1 MIRRMK
7 LHRMIEHLKA
17 KGFYHDAQDFEDGV
31 ENVLA
36 DYGIDEEF
44 SYEELREIERDLM
57 VVAELNELYEIER
70 VVNETDGAQ
79 PSVSSS
85 ASIQKS
91 VRRKAKEKAKGLM
104 KSEEKEREEKPNGK
118 KCFRCSY
125 LPPSVEAAYCAMH
138 CEEI

>member
-1 MIRRMK
+1 MRRMK
-7 LHRMIEHLKA
+7 LHKMIEHLKA

-85 ASIQKS
+85 DRPGALPHHLRAKDQMQKKDKEKA
-91 VRRKAKEKAKGLM
+91 KAKEKAKEKKADRHFLP
-104 KSEEKEREEKPNGK
+104 SFVEEALG
-118 KCFRCSY
+118 
-125 LPPSVEAAYCAMH
+125 AMH

>member
-1 MIRRMK
+1 MMRRMK
-7 LHRMIEHLKA
+7 LHKMIEHLKA

-31 ENVLA
+31 ENVLL

-70 VVNETDGAQ
+70 VVNETGGI
-79 PSVSSS
+79 PPPV
-85 ASIQKS
+85 S
-91 VRRKAKEKAKGLM
+91 VRSAPKKEKAK
-104 KSEEKEREEKPNGK
+104 KKTEKEKKADRHFIPSFVEEALG
-118 KCFRCSY
+118 
-125 LPPSVEAAYCAMH
+125 AMH